1 MSVTGFNRR
10 RRELA
15 ELERES
21 ETRPP
26 ERQEAKEEPEEAKD
40 EGIELEEMTVNE
52 LRELA
57 KAEKYTGI
65 YGKSKAELVELLG
78 K

>member
-15 ELERES
+15 ELERQS
-21 ETRPP
+21 EAWPSQG
-26 ERQEAKEEPEEAKD
+26 QEIEEEQEVQD

-57 KAEKYTGI
+57 KAENHTGI
-65 YGKSKAELVELLG
+65 YSKSKAELVELLG

>member
-15 ELERES
+15 ELERQS
-21 ETRPP
+21 EARPP
-26 ERQEAKEEPEEAKD
+26 ERQEVEAEPEEVKD
-40 EGIELEEMTVNE
+40 EGVNLEEMTINE

-57 KAEKYTGI
+57 KAGNHTGI
-65 YGKSKAELVELLG
+65 YSKNKAELVELLG